1 MVSRQS
7 RGKGE
12 LESAVLDALFA
23 SSEAMTAGEVQRA
36 LTGDLAYTTVLT
48 ILVRL
53 HDKGALERER
63 RGRAYA
69 YRPVSDEP
77 GLVARQMRRAL
88 DGRPDRDAVLAR
100 FVDDLSDDDA
110 AAPQHTPG
118 LAPSTPR
125 EISGRSWRPPRGVTS
140 QRTTT
145 YP

>member
-1 MVSRQS
+1 MVNRQA
-7 RGKGE
+7 RGRGE

-23 SSEAMTAGEVQRA
+23 SSAAMTAGEVQRA

-77 GLVARQMRRAL
+77 GLVARRMRRAL
-88 DGRPDRDAVLAR
+88 DERPDRDAVLAR
-100 FVDDLSDDDA
+100 FVDDLSDDDE
-110 AAPQHTPG
+110 QTLRRLLG
-118 LAPSTPR
+118 
-125 EISGRSWRPPRGVTS
+125 E
-140 QRTTT
+140 
-145 YP
+145 